1 MAPTSLRSSAA
12 KTVFIFVIPIL
23 LSIAFAEG
31 ARVSGWTLSDDG
43 QPLSGV
49 EVVLACPPNPVRRT
63 VSDDHGRFDLTNVAP
78 GNCRLFATKRGYVEA
93 SAVGDP
99 GIEGSYN
106 LRVTEE
112 SWRDGFELR
121 LARGAVL
128 SGVVRGIP
136 DRPLLGIR
144 VHPIRRETAGGAA
157 RLVAISYRML
167 SESGAF
173 EFSGLP
179 PGEYYIGASPAPKD
193 GDGGGATGYGMTY
206 FPGTLD
212 FANATTFVLK
222 PGEFKRVEFAIAETP
237 AFKVSGIAYDVA
249 GNPCANADVN
259 LTLDTEPQWMSG
271 ATRTSADGSF
281 VLTGIQPGRYVVR
294 VSRQRVETGE
304 VHFDV
309 EQADVMNLVVHV
321 GARR

>member
-31 ARVSGWTLSDDG
+31 ARVWGWTLSDDG

-99 GIEGSYN
+99 GIDGSYN

-112 SWRDGFELR
+112 NWRDGFELR

-144 VHPIRRETAGGAA
+144 VHPIRRETAG
-157 RLVAISYRML
+157 
-167 SESGAF
+167 
-173 EFSGLP
+173 
-179 PGEYYIGASPAPKD
+179 
-193 GDGGGATGYGMTY
+193 
-206 FPGTLD
+206 
-212 FANATTFVLK
+212 
-222 PGEFKRVEFAIAETP
+222 
-237 AFKVSGIAYDVA
+237 
-249 GNPCANADVN
+249 
-259 LTLDTEPQWMSG
+259 
-271 ATRTSADGSF
+271 
-281 VLTGIQPGRYVVR
+281 
-294 VSRQRVETGE
+294 
-304 VHFDV
+304 
-309 EQADVMNLVVHV
+309 
-321 GARR
+321 ARRGSSRCRTAC